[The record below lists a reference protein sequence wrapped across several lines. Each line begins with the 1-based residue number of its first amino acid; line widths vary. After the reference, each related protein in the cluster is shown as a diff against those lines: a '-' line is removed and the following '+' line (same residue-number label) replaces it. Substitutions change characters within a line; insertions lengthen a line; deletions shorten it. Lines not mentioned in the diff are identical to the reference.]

1 MTRGGFALSTEA
13 PGAVEAQFRTPREV
27 ARPIVPDEL
36 PDDVLERIADAV
48 GDYILEGV
56 L

>member
-1 MTRGGFALSTEA
+1 MTRDGLALSTEA
-13 PGAVEAQFRTPREV
+13 RRAVEAQFGTPREV

-48 GDYILEGV
+48 GDYILEGAA
-56 L
+56 